1 MNTKIV
7 NLSLPKNLL
16 DEVDETAKAE
26 YRTRSELVREALRQ
40 YVGKEKLSKLT
51 ASLRDFANEKG
62 FVPGDVERLVKE
74 YRAEKASR

>member
-40 YVGKEKLSKLT
+40 YVGREKFSKLT
-51 ASLRDFANEKG
+51 ASLRDFARRQG
-62 FVPGDVERLVKE
+62 FKPEDVNRLIKE
-74 YRAEKASR
+74 YRTEKAD

>member
-16 DEVDETAKAE
+16 DRVDEAAKAE

-40 YVGKEKLSKLT
+40 YVGREKFSKLT
-51 ASLRDFANEKG
+51 TSLGEFATQQG
-62 FVPGDVERLVKE
+62 FKPEDVSRLVKD
-74 YRAEKASR
+74 YRAEKAC